1 MLSRDQCER
10 YEAILLHEIS
20 KRRSLGGYSP
30 DAGSLLTLCEICY
43 EIVGGL
49 VVLAVFILG
58 IRWMVKNI
66 KVKE

>member
-1 MLSRDQCER
+1 MVF
-10 YEAILLHEIS
+10 
-20 KRRSLGGYSP
+20 
-30 DAGSLLTLCEICY
+30 Y

-49 VVLAVFILG
+49 VVLVVLILG

>member
-43 EIVGGL
+43 EIVRDRREKMPMPKKKKL
-49 VVLAVFILG
+49 VEVDDD
-58 IRWMVKNI
+58 
-66 KVKE
+66 